1 MNEVNVVAAPKPAH
15 FSAASST
22 ASASSSTQA
31 NGAGE
36 AGDMSV
42 LLTGKRLQISADV
55 DADGLAKLKEILTKY
70 EEILK
75 LL

>member
-1 MNEVNVVAAPKPAH
+1 MNEVNVVSAPKPAH
-15 FSAASST
+15 FLAASSAAT
-22 ASASSSTQA
+22 ASSSAQA
-31 NGAGE
+31 NGSGE

-55 DADGLAKLKEILTKY
+55 DADGLAKLKEIL
-70 EEILK
+70 K